1 MPDHTLWLHYC
12 LSFCHIFSPSLRDVT
27 LPFFLSSLFFLTSVH
42 LPILS
47 DFISTF
53 LSCLST
59 SCFIAPLFIL
69 ESPPPF
75 LPSPYPFL
83 YFSVYLFLL
92 LAISFSQQRV
102 CLCFG
107 PAVSCLLLLYTQ
119 IQTLHTS
126 AHLCM
131 PMTVWRSCSANS
143 KHKGR
148 WEAGNDSRKVEWT
161 ER

>member
-12 LSFCHIFSPSLRDVT
+12 LSFCHFFSPVLRDVT
-27 LPFFLSSLFFLTSVH
+27 LVFFLVFLTSVH

-47 DFISTF
+47 DFISH
-53 LSCLST
+53 LSYSLST
-59 SCFIAPLFIL
+59 SCLTAPLFIL
-69 ESPPPF
+69 APPPPV
-75 LPSPYPFL
+75 LPSPSPFL

-92 LAISFSQQRV
+92 LAISFSQQCV

-119 IQTLHTS
+119 IHTLHTS
-126 AHLCM
+126 VCM
-131 PMTVWRSCSANS
+131 PMIVWRSRSANS